1 VIGRVLYLLARGVG
15 DMRLH
20 PLAQA
25 LTLATVAL
33 VTLLAGLFLLALHN
47 IHLELLRHRGQ
58 VQFQIYWEQGTDLE
72 QVKQEWARLS
82 GMERLK
88 EITTFTPEQ
97 ALDDLST
104 SLAGA
109 ESLGSLKG
117 QSPLPPTAYLSFA
130 VAPDEQ
136 GKGWAKQ
143 LFSRLRAI
151 DGVAKVTFNPMQ
163 LSFAQGWL
171 KVVRGVVW
179 PVIGFL
185 GLVAAM
191 VVGNTVRLSL
201 MTRRDEVEIL
211 HLVGARQWYIRLPL
225 LTAGAV
231 QGLLGGA
238 LGLGLLKV
246 VQLGARD
253 ALSGPPLN
261 LRVAFLPLEQAAA
274 IVCIVTAVGVLSS
287 WVAVRS

>member
-1 VIGRVLYLLARGVG
+1 MIGSIAHLLARGVA

-20 PLAQA
+20 PLAQV

-58 VQFQIYWEQGTDLE
+58 VQFQIYWQKDADAE
-72 QVKQEWARLS
+72 QVEGEWARLA
-82 GMERLK
+82 GMDRLK
-88 EITTFTPEQ
+88 TITTFTPDQ

-104 SLAGA
+104 SLDAA
-109 ESLGSLKG
+109 ESLAQLKG
-117 QSPLPPTAYLSFA
+117 DSPLPPTAYLSFA
-130 VAPDEQ
+130 VAPDQQ
-136 GKGWAKQ
+136 GEGWARN
-143 LFSRLRAI
+143 LLSELRSI
-151 DGVAKVTFNPMQ
+151 PGVAKVHFNPMQ
-163 LSFAQGWL
+163 LTFAQGWL
-171 KVVRGVVW
+171 RVVKQIVW
-179 PVIGFL
+179 PVIAFL

-201 MTRRDEVEIL
+201 MTRKDEVEIL

-231 QGLLGGA
+231 QGVAGGL
-238 LGLGLLKV
+238 LGLGLLKA
-246 VQLGARD
+246 VQAGVQD
-253 ALSGPPLN
+253 ALSSSPLGV
-261 LRVAFLPLEQAAA
+261 RVAFLPPDQAAA
-274 IVCIVTAVGVLSS
+274 IVCIVAAVGILSS